1 MAWRQHSI
9 PRSGQSQGGVPGAN
23 IEARAHEVP
32 GTLHTPALHAP
43 SVRRPDLSCAARC
56 ALCKLKIHTSSNLI
70 GCPVQVWEKVEH
82 RLFNFVDRARNDN
95 LLDAALALSQD
106 AGVEEMSAE
115 QRHAYLLRM
124 YSDEDKAKQTG
135 SAGKSLFVA
144 PFGDHFLSSLAQL
157 PGAGLFAASDGS
169 QEQAETLPSTA
180 PKNAHR
186 NWGWA
191 ENFATPRS
199 PRRTEK
205 GGSARGWVVQKDGR
219 VAGIR
224 KPSSDSAHAPSASY
238 RQAVEKEGGGRS
250 AACTSEL
257 DAYDPRLS
265 MDKAGVQRS
274 REVGREGGRWRDD
287 VNEGG
292 ISGRALFFE
301 DIGDSASTVKSNE
314 VREIHAALS
323 DLKKFQRKP
332 ISESQRKGKSRWEQ
346 ALYMG
351 VNGGAPFT
359 VAERAAGVPEF
370 KGKASRR

>member
-95 LLDAALALSQD
+95 LLDAALALSED
-106 AGVEEMSAE
+106 AGVEKMSAE

-224 KPSSDSAHAPSASY
+224 KPSSDSAHAPSASD
-238 RQAVEKEGGGRS
+238 RQAVEKAGGGEVLLALVNWTRMTRGFPWTKLVCSGRGKWAGKEEGGE
-250 AACTSEL
+250 T
-257 DAYDPRLS
+257 
-265 MDKAGVQRS
+265 M
-274 REVGREGGRWRDD
+274 
-287 VNEGG
+287 
-292 ISGRALFFE
+292 
-301 DIGDSASTVKSNE
+301 
-314 VREIHAALS
+314 
-323 DLKKFQRKP
+323 
-332 ISESQRKGKSRWEQ
+332 
-346 ALYMG
+346 
-351 VNGGAPFT
+351 
-359 VAERAAGVPEF
+359 
-370 KGKASRR
+370 